1 MVMRRALALSLLAG
15 VLSMPLSVAAQSVYV
30 LHGIQGADLGVDPAL
45 PVDISVNGA
54 CLAPLTDVRFTEL
67 IGPVPLAPGRYDI
80 EVRLSNGSCTGALAV
95 ATTTFLGLGEN
106 ATIVA
111 HLTEQGTPTL
121 TRFVNDVR
129 PLGNGQ
135 ARIAV
140 RHAAAAPAVNV
151 LVKQRLRYAYLDD
164 LKNGAQ
170 EGAEVRAGDWSVA
183 VYPKGS
189 IHPVFGPTTL
199 NFEAGKA
206 TFVYAVGSLKTGTFQ
221 PIVQVID
228 IP

>member
-1 MVMRRALALSLLAG
+1 MKRVFVLALLAG
-15 VLSMPLSVAAQSVYV
+15 VLSAPLPAAAQSVYV
-30 LHGIQGADLGVDPAL
+30 LHGIQGADLGADPAL

-54 CLAPLTDVRFTEL
+54 CLSPLTDVRFTEL
-67 IGPVPLAPGRYDI
+67 IGPVPLPPGRYDI

-129 PLGNGQ
+129 SLGARQ
-135 ARIAV
+135 ARVAV

-151 LVKQRLRYAYLDD
+151 LLKQRINYTVLDD
-164 LKNGAQ
+164 LTNGAQ
-170 EGAEVRAGDWSVA
+170 EGAEVRGGDWSVA

-189 IHPVFGPTTL
+189 FHPVLGPVTL
-199 NFEAGKA
+199 SFPAGKA
-206 TFVYAVGSLKTGTFQ
+206 TFIYAVGSLKTGSFQ
-221 PIVQVID
+221 PIIQVID